1 MAARMLSSVIASAI
15 AARSLG
21 YAGVA
26 DTILADEL
34 TPTQIARLF
43 SLSASPDAGHVA
55 AIVILA
61 AATARFNSCRQGFD
75 GSVERYLAMQLLGTD
90 PLLAAADKQAVKLV
104 RDHWREIAAA

>member
-1 MAARMLSSVIASAI
+1 MHASIIASAC
-15 AARSLG
+15 AARDLG
-21 YAGVA
+21 YAGLA

-43 SLSASPDAGHVA
+43 GLSASPNAGHVA
-55 AIVILA
+55 AVVILA

-75 GSVERYLAMQLLGTD
+75 GSVEHELAMQLLGTD
-90 PLLAAADKQAVKLV
+90 PLLAKADKQAVAIV